1 MISYTDGEY
10 CRKMMKH
17 IEDGTQLEAIYE
29 SLKEIFPDD
38 KIEKKPKYIKNE
50 YWETGAVYWN
60 KGADSDK
67 MSKFMMQPSKKH
79 NLFVCGDSFSENQ
92 AWTDGA
98 IYNARKVSRLI
109 K

>member
-10 CRKMMKH
+10 VRKMMRH
-17 IEDGTQLEAIYE
+17 INDGTQEDAIYK

-38 KIEKKPKYIKNE
+38 KIEKKPQYLRNE

-67 MSKFMMQPSKKH
+67 MSKFMHKPSKY
-79 NLFVCGDSFSENQ
+79 NLYITGDSFSENQ

-98 IYNARKVSRLI
+98 IYNARQVSKLI